1 MKKKL
6 VVGQDVDII
15 GTNFGRF
22 TGKVV
27 KIKSPCIWVEMGN
40 GSCRFNADGKEC
52 RPDGRAYNNAWPSD
66 YTANVGSIDDPGPY
80 ELVGG
85 PWELTDVE

>member
-1 MKKKL
+1 VKKKL

-27 KIKSPCIWVEMGN
+27 KIKSPLFGSKWVT
-40 GSCRFNADGKEC
+40 
-52 RPDGRAYNNAWPSD
+52 GRADSTLTEKNAVPMAGL
-66 YTANVGSIDDPGPY
+66 TTTHGPPIT
-80 ELVGG
+80 LLMLGLLMIPAPTNWWAALG
-85 PWELTDVE
+85 T